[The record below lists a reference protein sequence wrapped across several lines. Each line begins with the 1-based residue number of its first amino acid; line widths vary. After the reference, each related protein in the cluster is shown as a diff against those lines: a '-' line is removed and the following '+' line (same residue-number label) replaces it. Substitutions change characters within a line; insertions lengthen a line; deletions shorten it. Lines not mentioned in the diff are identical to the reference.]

1 MDTGDDTAV
10 QGEAEIPDDILL
22 QDPTQDNQSQNNS
35 SAQVTE
41 DVDKDRPVEYDQS
54 TDVQTV
60 SESSGTEAQPDSDSA
75 TEPGEGKT

>member
-1 MDTGDDTAV
+1 MDTGADQAV
-10 QGEAEIPDDILL
+10 EGETEIPEDILL
-22 QDPTQDNQSQNNS
+22 YPRQENQSQNNS

-60 SESSGTEAQPDSDSA
+60 SESSGAETQPDSDQA
-75 TEPGEGKT
+75 TDPGEGKT